1 MRSWQPS
8 RPCTGAR
15 SLWLA
20 LDRNFDLAALLAIA
34 GTFAFRRASVCLGT
48 SADKRRFSSRCIA
61 GMRRFSASSRSIT

>member
-1 MRSWQPS
+1 V
-8 RPCTGAR
+8 
-15 SLWLA
+15 A